1 MQRMT
6 RQRAAVLEL
15 LGDTPEFRSAQQ
27 LHDELL
33 ARGESIGLATVYRN
47 LQALADAGQVDVMRL
62 AEENLFRKCERL
74 THHHHLVC
82 RVCGSTVELHGDV
95 VEKWARQLAAETG
108 FTDIDHTFEM
118 TGLCANCTR
127 KDHRP

>member
-1 MQRMT
+1 
-6 RQRAAVLEL
+6 
-15 LGDTPEFRSAQQ
+15 
-27 LHDELL
+27 
-33 ARGESIGLATVYRN
+33 
-47 LQALADAGQVDVMRL
+47 MRL